1 MRRILLFCA
10 VLLAML
16 PVFSRDI
23 VGIGTGA
30 TEEEAIAKA
39 DAALSQQIYA
49 SYSAEMR
56 RVSADNSSKAVD
68 SIDISSDS
76 SDTGEFPFSDLKV
89 KEKENGSF
97 EAERTIKE
105 RAYRDYRKLLDENV
119 SEINS
124 LYSRVRRNGIDLEYY
139 HRLLEALDD
148 YERNSVIVSLLRD
161 GKVEIPSIPTNS
173 VDVETM
179 YQSSLSQ
186 GVNTAEQRI
195 RELEIQRELGLLS
208 DEEGK
213 EIEAA
218 KAELEALYMER
229 DTLSEIQQMEAEAER
244 KAFGLR
250 YGQVE
255 IAENESLKTAAS
267 YINEIEA
274 VRKAYR
280 SYIDDLDYVIKNYEK
295 QCEESGDEIEAEIKE
310 AEYFEW
316 EKGSLGFAPSS
327 DALSARDKFIAGE
340 KEKIEALY
348 KKDAMEHYQ
357 SVFPVI
363 SAIAKMGQ
371 EAMMKLNDAPSFSA
385 SFPGQDM
392 SCRVSGFDADSLRWN
407 GKADLTIGS
416 GTLTIPFHISLWDML
431 GVHPDDDETYYRY
444 REEIQQLT
452 DILQSFPY
460 AITIDIEYSMKCY
473 AGEEGYRVTIES
485 FTVRN
490 AEKGR
495 KVGRVADETVFH
507 LPFSSDTV
515 FTGYVPD
522 SYLVDSSLDST
533 LQSSIQS
540 LNSAYSLITEEGE
553 ARREEERIQAKIQ
566 AEKEAEEREAREAA
580 RAQEEQR
587 LREEQARL
595 RKERAEAEEYRATS
609 INGYQYLASWGI
621 GSFEIGTGSYFMV
634 NENMNKLHADMSL
647 MVRFTYNMDYFN
659 YRNSLRP
666 NISFILGRA
675 DEGRSRISD
684 AIGGAIGCD
693 FIYPLSDSIGLIA
706 SAKLGGVYFDGVSFG
721 TSIFADL
728 GGGVT
733 MKIPSIFPGV
743 DMTIGGTVDFVW
755 AFGNFG
761 IGGTL
766 IIGLAPVMSH
776 F

>member
-105 RAYRDYRKLLDENV
+105 RTYRDYRKLLDENV

-255 IAENESLKTAAS
+255 IAENESLQTAAS

-316 EKGSLGFAPSS
+316 EMGQMGISPSAEAS
-327 DALSARDKFIAGE
+327 EARDKFITGE
-340 KEKIEALY
+340 KEKIRAY
-348 KKDAMEHYQ
+348 YRKDVTEHYV
-357 SVFPVI
+357 SAFPVI

-371 EAMMKLNDAPSFSA
+371 EAMIKLNDAPSFYA
-385 SFPGQDM
+385 SFPGRDI

-407 GKADLTIGS
+407 GKAELTIGS
-416 GTLTIPFHISLWDML
+416 ETLTIPFYISLWDML
-431 GVHPDDDETYYRY
+431 GVEKREGETYFDY
-444 REEIQQLT
+444 REEIQHLT

-460 AITIDIEYSMKCY
+460 AITIDIEYTMKCY

-485 FTVRN
+485 FVITN
-490 AEKGR
+490 ADTGMN
-495 KVGRVADETVFH
+495 VGSIQDNTIFY
-507 LPFSSDTV
+507 LPFSSDTD
-515 FTGYVPD
+515 FTAYVPD
-522 SYLVDSSLDST
+522 SYLVDISHDGVFQYSL
-533 LQSSIQS
+533 Q
-540 LNSAYSLITEEGE
+540 NVNNAYSLITEEGD
-553 ARREEERIQAKIQ
+553 ARR
-566 AEKEAEEREAREAA
+566 AEERRKAEERKKEIERQEAEW
-580 RAQEEQR
+580 
-587 LREEQARL
+587 
-595 RKERAEAEEYRATS
+595 AEAEAYRAVS
-609 INGYQYLASWGI
+609 MNGFQYLSSWDI
-621 GSFEIGTGSYFMV
+621 GSFEVGIGFYYMV
-634 NENMNKLHADMSL
+634 NENMGNNHADMSK
-647 MVRFTYNMDYFN
+647 MIRYTYNMDYFN
-659 YRNSLRP
+659 YRYSLRP
-666 NISFILGRA
+666 NISFLQGFS
-675 DEGRSRISD
+675 DEHRI
-684 AIGGAIGCD
+684 ANALGGAIGCD
-693 FIYPLSDSIGLIA
+693 FIYPLSDSFGLIA
-706 SAKLGGVYFDGVSFG
+706 SAKLGGVFFKGVSFG

-728 GGGVT
+728 GGGLT
-733 MKIPSIFPGV
+733 KKFPSVFPGI
-743 DMTIGGTVDFVW
+743 DMTIEGTFDFVC
-755 AFGNFG
+755 AFGHFG
-761 IGGTL
+761 IGGALT
-766 IIGLAPVMSH
+766 IGLAPDMSH

>member
-1 MRRILLFCA
+1 
-10 VLLAML
+10 
-16 PVFSRDI
+16 
-23 VGIGTGA
+23 
-30 TEEEAIAKA
+30 
-39 DAALSQQIYA
+39 
-49 SYSAEMR
+49 
-56 RVSADNSSKAVD
+56 
-68 SIDISSDS
+68 
-76 SDTGEFPFSDLKV
+76 
-89 KEKENGSF
+89 
-97 EAERTIKE
+97 
-105 RAYRDYRKLLDENV
+105 
-119 SEINS
+119 
-124 LYSRVRRNGIDLEYY
+124 
-139 HRLLEALDD
+139 
-148 YERNSVIVSLLRD
+148 
-161 GKVEIPSIPTNS
+161 
-173 VDVETM
+173 
-179 YQSSLSQ
+179 
-186 GVNTAEQRI
+186 
-195 RELEIQRELGLLS
+195 
-208 DEEGK
+208 
-213 EIEAA
+213 
-218 KAELEALYMER
+218 
-229 DTLSEIQQMEAEAER
+229 
-244 KAFGLR
+244 
-250 YGQVE
+250 
-255 IAENESLKTAAS
+255 
-267 YINEIEA
+267 
-274 VRKAYR
+274 
-280 SYIDDLDYVIKNYEK
+280 
-295 QCEESGDEIEAEIKE
+295 
-310 AEYFEW
+310 
-316 EKGSLGFAPSS
+316 
-327 DALSARDKFIAGE
+327 
-340 KEKIEALY
+340 
-348 KKDAMEHYQ
+348 
-357 SVFPVI
+357 
-363 SAIAKMGQ
+363 
-371 EAMMKLNDAPSFSA
+371 MKLNDAPSFSA

-407 GKADLTIGS
+407 GKAELTIGS
-416 GTLTIPFHISLWDML
+416 GTLTIPFYISLWDML

-490 AEKGR
+490 AENGR
-495 KVGRVADETVFH
+495 KVGRVADATVFH
-507 LPFSSDTV
+507 
-515 FTGYVPD
+515 VPD
-522 SYLVDSSLDST
+522 SYLVESYLDST
-533 LQSSIQS
+533 IQYSIQS
-540 LNSAYSLITEEGE
+540 LDSAYSSITEEGE
-553 ARREEERIQAKIQ
+553 ARREEERIQAKMQ
-566 AEKEAEEREAREAA
+566 EKKEAEEREAREAA

-587 LREEQARL
+587 LREEQARQ